1 MTVDKVVKQET
12 LNIAKGLLICSA
24 ITMLVYFVVGQFT
37 LAVLLGSLYGC
48 AISLLNFFLMG
59 LTVQNITKTEDEK
72 MAKKKMQFSYSM
84 RQLGLLLLVG
94 LGMYISVE
102 YEIFH
107 WLPILISLI
116 YPRLIIGV
124 ITIINK
130 KGVKRGENREC

>member
-12 LNIAKGLLICSA
+12 LNIAKGLLICSI
-24 ITMLVYFVVGQFT
+24 ITMLVYLVIGQFS

-48 AISLLNFFLMG
+48 AITLLNFFLMG
-59 LTVQNITKTEDEK
+59 ITVQNVAHTADEK

-102 YEIFH
+102 YHIFH
-107 WLPILISLI
+107 WLPILIALI

-124 ITIINK
+124 MSIINK
-130 KGVKRGENREC
+130 KGQVKRGDNR